1 MITNQMLEYVV
12 EKLSDSAFCKGRW
25 HSPYAEIQ
33 DDFQYLFVSVAI
45 GNDSV
50 DMATKNDI
58 ANLLVATV
66 PLGGESAI
74 GNWMV
79 AFKSGNE
86 VIDSWAPYDL
96 SQEIPDN

>member
-12 EKLSDSAFCKGRW
+12 EKLSDSAFYRGRW

-45 GNDSV
+45 V
-50 DMATKNDI
+50 DDFVDRTTKNDI

-66 PLGGESAI
+66 PLGGEPTI
-74 GNWMV
+74 GDWTV

-96 SQEIPDN
+96 SQETPDN